1 MENILAPSILSA
13 DFTRLGEEMRI
24 TEACGAKY
32 IHFDVMDGIFVPNI
46 SFGIPVLK
54 SIHRA
59 TEQVMDVHL
68 MITEPIR
75 YIEAFAEAG
84 ADLIT
89 IHYEACENVRETIAK
104 IQEAGVKVGVSVKP
118 ATPVSV
124 LEPLLDQIDM
134 VLIMSVE
141 PGFGGQKFMPEA
153 LDKVRAVRKMA
164 EEKSLELDIQVD
176 GGIGTDNV
184 EMVLEAG
191 ANVIVAGSAVF
202 KATEERTKKFM
213 EILKNHE

>member
-1 MENILAPSILSA
+1 M
-13 DFTRLGEEMRI
+13 
-24 TEACGAKY
+24 
-32 IHFDVMDGIFVPNI
+32 
-46 SFGIPVLK
+46 
-54 SIHRA
+54 
-59 TEQVMDVHL
+59 
-68 MITEPIR
+68 
-75 YIEAFAEAG
+75 
-84 ADLIT
+84 
-89 IHYEACENVRETIAK
+89 
-104 IQEAGVKVGVSVKP
+104 KVGVSVKP

-164 EEKSLELDIQVD
+164 EEKELELDIQVD

-184 EMVLEAG
+184 ETVLEAG

-202 KATEERTKKFM
+202 KATEENTKKFM
-213 EILKNHE
+213 EILRSHE

>member
-1 MENILAPSILSA
+1 MNRIQQVFENKKAFIPFITAGDPDLSV
-13 DFTRLGEEMRI
+13 
-24 TEACGAKY
+24 TEAL
-32 IHFDVMDGIFVPNI
+32 VP
-46 SFGIPVLK
+46 
-54 SIHRA
+54 A
-59 TEQVMDVHL
+59 M
-68 MITEPIR
+68 
-75 YIEAFAEAG
+75 AEAG

-89 IHYEACENVRETIAK
+89 IHYEACENVRETIEK
-104 IQEAGVKVGVSVKP
+104 IRETGVKVGVSVKP

-164 EEKSLELDIQVD
+164 EEKQLDLDIQVD

-184 EMVLEAG
+184 KTVLEAG
-191 ANVIVAGSAVF
+191 ANIIVAGSAVF
-202 KATEERTKKFM
+202 KATEENTKKFM
-213 EILKNHE
+213 EILRSHE